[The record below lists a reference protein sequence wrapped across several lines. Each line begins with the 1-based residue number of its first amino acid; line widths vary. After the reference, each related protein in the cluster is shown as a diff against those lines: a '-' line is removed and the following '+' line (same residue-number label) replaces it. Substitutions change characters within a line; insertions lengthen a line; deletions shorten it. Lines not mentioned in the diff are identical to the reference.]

1 MRVSMIEFIFQMT
14 AIEKHINLF
23 RFQVNATTCHVER
36 VLAGPSFKSGD
47 SLRNLANVNPSHIN
61 IFATEEEC
69 INECSRSK

>member
-47 SLRNLANVNPSHIN
+47 SLRNLANVNPSSM
-61 IFATEEEC
+61 AVAKVPETY
-69 INECSRSK
+69 SRLRKSA